1 MSGNIPIDNPAIRT
15 YWIAYENSMKQV
27 VEGYGFVDPHQKLL
41 SKWFIDETIDE
52 DEWLAEV
59 SYTWYK
65 FLIHQNKINTIKL
78 NQMKI
83 KEEELKLI
91 QEQQKQLNELVH
103 NIGLLESQ
111 KHGLLHE
118 IAGANKEIE
127 DYKEVLEAEYGA
139 INIDLEDGTYTEIKE
154 DVEGDKED

>member
-1 MSGNIPIDNPAIRT
+1 
-15 YWIAYENSMKQV
+15 
-27 VEGYGFVDPHQKLL
+27 
-41 SKWFIDETIDE
+41 
-52 DEWLAEV
+52 
-59 SYTWYK
+59 
-65 FLIHQNKINTIKL
+65 
-78 NQMKI
+78 MKI
-83 KEEELKLI
+83 KEEELLLI

-118 IAGANKEIE
+118 IAGVNKDIE

-154 DVEGDKED
+154 DVEGNKKD

>member
-1 MSGNIPIDNPAIRT
+1 
-15 YWIAYENSMKQV
+15 
-27 VEGYGFVDPHQKLL
+27 
-41 SKWFIDETIDE
+41 
-52 DEWLAEV
+52 
-59 SYTWYK
+59 
-65 FLIHQNKINTIKL
+65 
-78 NQMKI
+78 MKI

-118 IAGANKEIE
+118 IAGVNKDIE

-154 DVEGDKED
+154 DVEGNKKD